1 MDTSLKTEQKYII
14 IMNDNKNINQMP
26 EGFKIIMD
34 AIVAELKKQDPEGQR
49 RRVEEYK
56 KYLNL

>member
-1 MDTSLKTEQKYII
+1 
-14 IMNDNKNINQMP
+14 MP
-26 EGFKIIMD
+26 EGLKKVLD
-34 AIVAELKKQDPEGQR
+34 AVVAELKKEDPEGQR